1 MVLWGGWGICIIFL
15 YFVKLLDLLEYS
27 DSVFMCFFEFVFI
40 YELIIINNINLMIV
54 YRDIFV

>member
-27 DSVFMCFFEFVFI
+27 NSVFMCFFEFVFI
-40 YELIIINNINLMIV
+40 YELVIINNINLMINC
-54 YRDIFV
+54 I